1 MGRDKGGKRG
11 EESKNGEEWEG
22 EGWKKVE
29 ESERSVVRG
38 GIVGGGGTEG
48 SAYAFHPPPACHQL
62 TSSTYAPIHV
72 PFYLS
77 TVLHH
82 LRPLVIS
89 FAFLRGRPRLNSS
102 SSTRRGP
109 DIVRLYRMPPFA
121 LLARCFRLVATLLLP
136 ARPTHVPII
145 NWTR

>member
-1 MGRDKGGKRG
+1 MEKSRGKREKRG
-11 EESKNGEEWEG
+11 I
-22 EGWKKVE
+22 
-29 ESERSVVRG
+29 RG

-72 PFYLS
+72 PLYLS
-77 TVLHH
+77 TVPHH

-109 DIVRLYRMPPFA
+109 DIIQPYRMPFRP
-121 LLARCFRLVATLLLP
+121 LSLELARSFSRHLATLSLSAHP
-136 ARPTHVPII
+136 TRPRTFE
-145 NWTR
+145 